1 MISAA
6 LPPAPVHDPPSAGA
20 WDDTPTVNALDA
32 LLILVLGVSIYT
44 GWHRG
49 FLQQGFALAGTVVG
63 VVGGAA
69 LAPAAA
75 DIGHQRLS
83 RLVLALGA
91 VALGA
96 AIGNLVGFLVG
107 RAMRSRVSSTRTRRV
122 DAWGGA
128 AMSAATLLAGTWFLG
143 VNLAGGPLPPL
154 ARALQD
160 SAIVRALGTLPPPPP
175 LMEQISRLADRF
187 GLPDLF
193 VGLPPPLA
201 DPVPLPADPD
211 VRAAATAAR
220 DSTFQVLAGGCE
232 AGFLNEGT
240 GFVVAPGY
248 VLTNAHVVGGAD
260 EGLRV
265 RGGTQQLD
273 ASLVAIDPGLDL
285 AVLHVPSLGAPAL
298 ELARADVPRGQAGAV
313 LGFPGGDPLTVV
325 PAAVRQTLDPVGRDI
340 YGKGRITRHV
350 YELQARILPGN
361 SGGPFVLPDGRVAAV
376 VFAASVTDP
385 DTGYAIVSSEIEAI
399 VDDAVGRTAAVH
411 PGRCLV

>member
-1 MISAA
+1 VSSLDVFLLLLLGIS
-6 LPPAPVHDPPSAGA
+6 L
-20 WDDTPTVNALDA
+20 
-32 LLILVLGVSIYT
+32 YT

-91 VALGA
+91 VVVGA

-107 RAMRSRVSSTRTRRV
+107 RAIRSRMSSTRTRRV

-143 VNLAGGPLPPL
+143 VNLAAGPLPPL

-175 LMEQISRLADRF
+175 LMEQISGLADRF

-201 DPVPLPADPD
+201 DPVPPPSDPD
-211 VRAAATAAR
+211 VRAAAAAAR
-220 DSTFQVLAGGCE
+220 GSTFQVLAGGCE

-248 VLTNAHVVGGAD
+248 VLTNAHVVAGAD
-260 EGLRV
+260 EDLRI
-265 RGGTQQLD
+265 RGEAQQLD
-273 ASLVAIDPGLDL
+273 ASLVAIDPDLDL

-298 ELARADVPRGQAGAV
+298 ELTSTDVPKGQVGAV
-313 LGFPGGDPLTVV
+313 LGFPGGAPLTVV
-325 PAAVRQTLDPVGRDI
+325 PAAARQILDPVGRDI
-340 YGKGRITRHV
+340 YGKGRVTRHV
-350 YELQARILPGN
+350 YELQTRIRPGN

-376 VFAASVTDP
+376 VFAASVTHP
-385 DTGYAIVSSEIEAI
+385 DTGYAIAASEVGSILDA
-399 VDDAVGRTAAVH
+399 AVGRTAAIH
-411 PGRCLV
+411 PGRCVV